1 MLKFNIEEINISLSY
16 IKNSISSDSRS
27 YFGTLNQ
34 NSYEK
39 VNNSYTTLFNLY
51 SNTVNIF
58 YDLVNSYYNG
68 GVIND

>member
-27 YFGTLNQ
+27 YFCTLNQ